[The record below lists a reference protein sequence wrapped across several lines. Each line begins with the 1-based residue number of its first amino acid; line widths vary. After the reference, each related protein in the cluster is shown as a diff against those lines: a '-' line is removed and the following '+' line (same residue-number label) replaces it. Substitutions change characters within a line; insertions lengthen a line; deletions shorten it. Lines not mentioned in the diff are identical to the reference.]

1 MSRRWPFLL
10 IYACSGLAA
19 LIDEVA
25 WTRLVG
31 MVMGHGGMAASTVL
45 GAYMG
50 GMALGALV
58 AGRRAH
64 AWSPARALRVYAAL
78 ELGIAA
84 CALALPA
91 ALSASRP
98 LLAALYGDD
107 GSTPGFAL
115 ARLLVCLACLAVPT
129 AAMGATF
136 PIAVR
141 WFVRRADRPGSE
153 AGSLYAA
160 NTAGAAI
167 GALMAGFLLL
177 PALGLQA
184 TIIVAA
190 SINGVA
196 AASAWW
202 LASRV
207 PSVADSPAT
216 ATRQPSHPTPQR
228 GRGSRREDRAR
239 RPEAAMPPIGGQVG
253 VAALTLALS
262 GAAALAA
269 ELAWN
274 RLLALVVGPTT
285 YAFSAMLAIFITG
298 LALGSALGARLSR
311 HARQPGMWLA
321 LALASTVLSA
331 WGASVVVNRLP
342 LEMAAAVRGDAAS
355 WPTLL
360 WPLLRAGA
368 WLLPMTVALG
378 AAFPLAT
385 TLAAGDVERTPR
397 AIADIY
403 SANTAGAIAGAL
415 GAGFLLLPLAGLE
428 RSVRVIALVAIAA
441 SMVAAFG
448 ARMTRRARMT
458 SAAAALFAVTAA
470 FATPRWDL
478 DLLLGGAYKY
488 APYLA
493 SLDAESAL
501 RAGTLLWHA
510 DGRGGAV
517 SVRRTAGVT
526 SLAIDGKVDAS
537 NGGDMLTQKLLA
549 HVPLLLHEA
558 PRQALVIGLGS
569 GVTLGAALRHP
580 VARVDVVEI
589 SPEVVRAADYF
600 RAENGAALSDPRSH
614 LVIGD
619 GRTHLMLSRRRYDVI
634 ISEPSNP
641 WIAGMSALF
650 TRELFEAARDHLAPG
665 GLMCQWAHTY
675 DMREEDLRSIV
686 ATFAVVFPGSTL
698 WLVGEGDLLLV
709 GGRSEVEVDPAQ
721 VERRW
726 AQRNLAADMAG
737 VGVGRAF
744 SVLSLLA
751 ARPADVARYAA
762 GAPVQTDD
770 RLALEYSAPG
780 AIYHS
785 SPGGPAGQS
794 LADASPESWP
804 DRIGAMWHEASAADW
819 VDRGRMLLAAESPRL
834 AFQSFVRALALA
846 PRDQAAIDGLVRS
859 APSADQ
865 IPASLTRLRAQVTAD
880 PLDVAVAIGLSRLL
894 ADVGDWDEAAKV
906 ARQAA
911 LAHPG
916 EAAPLEQWAS
926 VLADARQVDGLS
938 AIVEQMI
945 RRFPDR
951 PATAYYT
958 GMLRLLEGRPDEA
971 ARLARQ
977 ATTADPS
984 HAQAWGLA
992 GASLASLGRT
1002 EEAKQAFESSAR
1014 ANPRDPS
1021 AYANMGL
1028 VALGAG
1034 KTSEAARWFA
1044 ESLIADPSYGPA
1056 REGLATALDALG
1068 ENERARRLRQA
1079 R

>member
-50 GMALGALV
+50 GMALGAWV
-58 AGRRAH
+58 AGRWAH

-78 ELGIAA
+78 ELAIAA
-84 CALALPA
+84 CALSLPW

-98 LLAALYGDD
+98 LLAALYGDA
-107 GSTPGFAL
+107 GSSASFVLT
-115 ARLLVCLACLAVPT
+115 RLLVCLACLAVPT

-136 PIAVR
+136 PIAAR

-160 NTAGAAI
+160 NTAGAAL
-167 GALMAGFLLL
+167 GTLAAGFLLL
-177 PALGLQA
+177 PSFGLQT
-184 TIIVAA
+184 TIAIAA
-190 SINGVA
+190 AINGLA

-207 PSVADSPAT
+207 PST
-216 ATRQPSHPTPQR
+216 AGTAAAASRQPSLPPSPAARHARQH
-228 GRGSRREDRAR
+228 ERAR
-239 RPEAAMPPIGGQVG
+239 RAPAPAIGIGGQVG

-269 ELAWN
+269 ELAWT

-285 YAFSAMLAIFITG
+285 YAFSAMLATFITG
-298 LALGSALGARLSR
+298 LALGSALGARISR
-311 HARQPGMWLA
+311 HARLPGMWLA
-321 LALASTVLSA
+321 LALASTVVSA

-342 LEMAAAVRGDAAS
+342 LEMAAAIPAAGS
-355 WPTLL
+355 SLSTMLG
-360 WPLLRAGA
+360 PLLRGVA
-368 WLLPMTVALG
+368 WLLPMPIALG
-378 AAFPLAT
+378 AAFPLAA

-403 SANTAGAIAGAL
+403 VANTAGAIIGAL

-428 RSVRVIALVAIAA
+428 RSVRVIALIAILASLAA
-441 SMVAAFG
+441 ALG
-448 ARMTRRARMT
+448 ARMARAARL
-458 SAAAALFAVTAA
+458 AAVGCALVAAIVAVS
-470 FATPRWDL
+470 TPRWDI

-488 APYLA
+488 APYLT

-549 HVPLLLHEA
+549 HVPLLLHDA

-580 VARVDVVEI
+580 IARADIVEI
-589 SPEVVRAADYF
+589 SPEVVRAADFF
-600 RAENGAALSDPRSH
+600 RAENGAALADPRTH

-619 GRTHLMLSRRRYDVI
+619 GRTHLMLSRRQYDVI

-650 TRELFEAARDHLAPG
+650 TRELFEAARDRLAPG

-686 ATFAVVFPGSTL
+686 ATFAGVFPDATL
-698 WLVGEGDLLLV
+698 WLVGEGDVLLV
-709 GGRSEVEVDPAQ
+709 GGRSAVTIDPAG

-726 AQRNLAADMAG
+726 AERNLAADLSGAG
-737 VGVGRAF
+737 ITRAF
-744 SVLSLLA
+744 AVLSLLA

-762 GAPVQTDD
+762 GALVQTDD

-780 AIYHS
+780 AIYRS
-785 SPGGPAGQS
+785 TPAAPAGQS
-794 LADASPESWP
+794 LADTSPERWP
-804 DRIGAMWHEASAADW
+804 DRIGAMWRAAGAADW
-819 VDRGRMLLAAESPRL
+819 VDRGRMLLAAEAPRP
-834 AFQSFVRALALA
+834 AFQSFVRALDLA
-846 PRDQAAIDGLVRS
+846 PRDAAAIDGLVRS
-859 APSADQ
+859 AAPAEQ
-865 IPASLTRLRAQVTAD
+865 VPASLDRLRALVTAD
-880 PLDVAVAIGLSRLL
+880 PLDTAAAVGLSRLL
-894 ADVGDWDEAAKV
+894 AGVGSLDEAAFV
-906 ARQAA
+906 AQRAA
-911 LAHPG
+911 EGNPDDAD
-916 EAAPLEQWAS
+916 ALEQWAS
-926 VLADARQVDGLS
+926 VLADARQVDALRS
-938 AIVEQMI
+938 VARQMAQ
-945 RRFPDR
+945 RFPGR
-951 PATAYYT
+951 PPTAYYVAT
-958 GMLRLLEGRPDEA
+958 LRFLEGRPDEA

-977 ATTADPS
+977 ATTADPT
-984 HAQAWGLA
+984 HARAWGLA
-992 GASLASLGRT
+992 GAALASLGR
-1002 EEAKQAFESSAR
+1002 ADDARSAFESGAR

-1021 AYANMGL
+1021 AYTNLGVM
-1028 VALGAG
+1028 ALGAG
-1034 KTSEAARWFA
+1034 NAAEAARWFA
-1044 ESLIADPSYGPA
+1044 ESLVADPSHGPA
-1056 REGLATALDALG
+1056 RAGLAAALDALG
-1068 ENERARRLRQA
+1068 EHERSRRLREA